1 MAYSPKSQKDYNDRC
16 TVVKLKYTPDETE
29 ECARMK
35 RYTKEN
41 NIPMSVYIKKL
52 IQDDLDRKDYK

>member
-16 TVVKLKYTPDETE
+16 TVVKLKYTPEETE

-35 RYTKEN
+35 RYEKIIT
-41 NIPMSVYIKKL
+41 Y
-52 IQDDLDRKDYK
+52 Q